1 MAVKLYDLARMST
14 PTVGTGT
21 MTLAAAVSPY
31 LTFAQAGVQ
40 TGDTVRYAI
49 YDPVGNG
56 SEIGA
61 GVYTASGTTLTRTPT
76 SSSNNNAAI
85 VLSGQAQVF
94 ITASADDFVTQG
106 GFDVTQ
112 EPYNAEGNG
121 TTDDYAAIQTCI
133 TACAAAGGGTV
144 YFPPTSSYYLVKT
157 GLTVPTNVQLRGD
170 SWGTSIRPGAIMTT
184 LVSIT
189 GNISSKVSNLG
200 LVNQTSYATNGLDFN
215 PGAFGNNL
223 LVAERVYSVGFVNNF
238 HNTNAD
244 EFCLLNCF
252 SQNATGYTLRS
263 IYSGTGSRVD
273 GLQVLGDAAG
283 LYYSPG
289 SLQTTEGPIISNSNI
304 LVVGTGKAI
313 QFDQVL
319 FLQLVNV
326 NTNGQVYLNGQTNAI
341 ADVHVTGLYISPS
354 SGASDS
360 SGFYA
365 FGNVA
370 DLNVN
375 GLTVAGFSLAGVQIA
390 ATASLSPQRIW
401 LNGLRCLEN
410 GTGSGSADL
419 WLNATS
425 GGISNVVVGTS
436 SFESTGGS
444 VVSIL
449 ETNTHTITAT
459 YLPTNTLFSSFTS
472 SRSNV
477 YPVSG
482 GVPFVTANLTL
493 GYSAALA
500 ANAFVLG
507 GGAGATPVGSAL
519 TGYVY
524 GNGTSAPSAATT
536 IPVAAL
542 ASLGTGVATA
552 LGNAVNG
559 SGGLTTFG
567 TDLPL
572 AGGTMA
578 GALVIPAS
586 NLQILG
592 LSTGYTAIASA
603 NSGASNFTATLPA
616 ATDTIAELAQ
626 TQTLTNKTISFS
638 SNTLTGVAPLASP
651 TFTGTVTLPD
661 GTEWTSSGGLT
672 GIGNVAVNVSAPS
685 GYEAS
690 FLFRGNGDGAGNG
703 WQIGASGVN
712 HFFAYDVGNNAFIW
726 QMTSGGTLA
735 FTPPVS
741 TITFSGTTISSPNF
755 TVLTGGTKAAGT
767 IYADTAWG
775 MLFRAQGS
783 QGTASFGFQNTAGTT
798 LMELTPAGVM
808 LIEALSTAGLLVN
821 SSTGALSSVTS
832 AAAATV
838 AASFVAG
845 NRIAITLGSTTYYIA
860 CSTTAW

>member
-133 TACAAAGGGTV
+133 TACEAVGGGTV

-215 PGAFGNNL
+215 PGTFGNNL

-244 EFCLLNCF
+244 KFYLLNCF
-252 SQNATGYTLRS
+252 SQNATGYALRS

-304 LVVGTGKAI
+304 IVVGTGKAI

-401 LNGLRCLEN
+401 LNGLRCLDN

-524 GNGTSAPSAATT
+524 GNGTSAPSASTT
-536 IPVAAL
+536 IPVAA
-542 ASLGTGVATA
+542 
-552 LGNAVNG
+552 
-559 SGGLTTFG
+559 
-567 TDLPL
+567 
-572 AGGTMA
+572 
-578 GALVIPAS
+578 
-586 NLQILG
+586 
-592 LSTGYTAIASA
+592 
-603 NSGASNFTATLPA
+603 
-616 ATDTIAELAQ
+616 
-626 TQTLTNKTISFS
+626 
-638 SNTLTGVAPLASP
+638 LTGVAPLASP

-703 WQIGASGVN
+703 WQIGASGAN

-755 TVLTGGTKAAGT
+755 TVSTGGTNAAGT